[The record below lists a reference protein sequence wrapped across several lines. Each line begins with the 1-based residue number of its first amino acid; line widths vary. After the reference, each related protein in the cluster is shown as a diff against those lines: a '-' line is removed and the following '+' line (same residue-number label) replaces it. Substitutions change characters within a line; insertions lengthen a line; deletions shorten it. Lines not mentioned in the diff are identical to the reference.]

1 MASVYCMIFLRL
13 GFLSTYGMEQIPMWV
28 LLHTVFLFWA
38 VVFPFSYRRLKLSGR
53 IRYAHIFCVVL
64 AVVIPLPAALVH
76 LKDGYNSLTT
86 PTLACTGRNADYTYY
101 TYVLPVSIILCVTSC
116 LLVVIIWIIFNVR
129 LSVYSYKK
137 EICGLFSSIGVYLEE
152 ITSSKEGEKCWKG

>member
-13 GFLSTYGMEQIPMWV
+13 GFLFTYAMEQIPMWV

-38 VVFPFSYRRLKLSGR
+38 VVFPFSYRSLKISGR

-64 AVVIPLPAALVH
+64 AVIIPLPAALVH
-76 LKDGYNSLTT
+76 LKDGYNSPNT
-86 PTLACTGRNADYTYY
+86 PTLVCAGRNGDYTYY
-101 TYVLPVSIILCVTSC
+101 TFVLPVSIIQCAISC
-116 LLVVIIWIIFNVR
+116 LLVVIIWTIFNVR

-137 EICGLFSSIGVYLEE
+137 EIIMWFVLIY
-152 ITSSKEGEKCWKG
+152 